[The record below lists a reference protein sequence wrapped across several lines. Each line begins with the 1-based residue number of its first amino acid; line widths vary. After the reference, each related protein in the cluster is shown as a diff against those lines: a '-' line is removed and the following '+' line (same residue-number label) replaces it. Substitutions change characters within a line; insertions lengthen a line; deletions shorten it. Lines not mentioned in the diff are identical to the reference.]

1 MEGENAEKADKSI
14 MQEIS
19 IIMMALICHEFGKEL
34 TDDIKQLITLERLPA
49 LFKLSKQHDLAH
61 LVGDALDKNGLLP
74 DGTEAQ
80 KRFLQ
85 ERNMAIY
92 RYERI
97 QYELDCI
104 FETLEKEK
112 IHYIPLKGSVI
123 REYYP
128 EPWMRTSCDIDI
140 LIKEED
146 LQATIDVLKKE
157 LSYRYDGTGP
167 YDANLYSE
175 SGVHL
180 ELRYNPSAVS
190 EKTRKVLST
199 IWDNVFD
206 KSAYKLTLTNE
217 MFYFYHM
224 EHMAGHFIVGGC
236 GVRFFLDAYILN
248 KSLKYNNELKQKLLK
263 TGELKAFSDNVEK
276 TAEYWFGNGLKNELV
291 AEIEEYVLYS
301 GIYGCMENRVAIEQ
315 HNKGGLKFVLS
326 RIFLPYNDLKFKY
339 PRLQRYPILF
349 PFYQVKRWF
358 NLFNKGR
365 RKKAA
370 KELKEVTT
378 GSATK
383 KERTATL
390 LKNLNLL

>member
-1 MEGENAEKADKSI
+1 
-14 MQEIS
+14 
-19 IIMMALICHEFGKEL
+19 
-34 TDDIKQLITLERLPA
+34 
-49 LFKLSKQHDLAH
+49 
-61 LVGDALDKNGLLP
+61 
-74 DGTEAQ
+74 
-80 KRFLQ
+80 
-85 ERNMAIY
+85 
-92 RYERI
+92 
-97 QYELDCI
+97 
-104 FETLEKEK
+104 
-112 IHYIPLKGSVI
+112 
-123 REYYP
+123 
-128 EPWMRTSCDIDI
+128 
-140 LIKEED
+140 
-146 LQATIDVLKKE
+146 
-157 LSYRYDGTGP
+157 
-167 YDANLYSE
+167 
-175 SGVHL
+175 
-180 ELRYNPSAVS
+180 
-190 EKTRKVLST
+190 
-199 IWDNVFD
+199 
-206 KSAYKLTLTNE
+206 
-217 MFYFYHM
+217 M
-224 EHMAGHFIVGGC
+224 EHMAGHFVVGGC